1 MDKMDAR
8 QGTTL
13 IAEVSEATAVDRAA
27 ASQAELAHGAVEEVH
42 ASRFRLDT
50 DRGPILARRA
60 VSCLVEPQAG
70 DRVLY
75 LVEEDGKGTILH
87 ILSRAEDQPSDV
99 AVSNPDGALRLRG
112 EAVSIETPGAVTVSA
127 SSVAVASEKADL
139 MANTLTM
146 SGETLRQVYG
156 RIQTNARSAETM
168 AERIVTK
175 TLDRVDI
182 VDNTD
187 NRHVGTL
194 SVKVSGVLTQSSY
207 TTVLVAEEDLRMDGK
222 RVTVG

>member
-1 MDKMDAR
+1 MQTKP
-8 QGTTL
+8 GTTL
-13 IAEVSEATAVDRAA
+13 VAEVSEATAIDQAGRN
-27 ASQAELAHGAVEEVH
+27 QAEIAHGEVADVH
-42 ASRFRLDT
+42 ASRFRLET
-50 DRGPILARRA
+50 ERGPILARRA

-75 LVEEDGKGTILH
+75 LVEEDGRGTILH
-87 ILSRAEDQPSDV
+87 ILSRAPGQPADV

-112 EAVSIETPGAVTVSA
+112 ETVSLESPGAVTVSA
-127 SSVAVASEKADL
+127 GSVAVAAEKADV
-139 MANTLTM
+139 MAATLTM
-146 SGETLRQVYG
+146 SGDTLQQIYG
-156 RIQTNARSAETM
+156 RTQTSARSMETM

-175 TLDRVDI
+175 ALDRIDI

>member
-1 MDKMDAR
+1 M
-8 QGTTL
+8 QTSSSPGTTL
-13 IAEVSEATAVDRAA
+13 VAEVSEATTEIQAA
-27 ASQAELAHGAVEEVH
+27 RGEAAIAHGEVGEVH
-42 ASRFRLDT
+42 KARFRLET

-75 LVEEDGKGTILH
+75 LVEEDGRGTILH
-87 ILSRAEDQPSDV
+87 ILSRAESSSRDTV
-99 AVSNPDGALRLRG
+99 VSNPDGALRLRG
-112 EAVSIETPGAVTVSA
+112 QSVAVETPGAHTVSA
-127 SSVAVASEKADL
+127 GSVAINAATADL
-139 MANTLTM
+139 MAGTLTM

-156 RIQTNARSAETM
+156 RTQTNTRSQETM

-175 TLDRVDI
+175 ALERI
-182 VDNTD
+182 EIIDNTD
-187 NRHVGTL
+187 NQFVGTMSL
-194 SVKVSGVLTQSSY
+194 KVTGVLTQSSY